1 MPVYVLLGVG
11 AALFAQAVVRLR
23 RRGRRDLAGWDRVV
37 LFAAALALVWAA
49 LLSPLDEVAEEKLL
63 AGHMGQHV
71 LIGDL
76 APALALLAVRGPLLV
91 FLLPAAV
98 LAPLARSRVRRGLSA
113 LLRPRVAYALWAAN
127 LAVWHVP
134 ALYDAALAHD
144 ALHYTEHACWTLAG
158 FLVWTVL
165 LDHRFGVGR
174 RVALAAAMFASGQ
187 VLTDVLDF
195 SFHPLYP
202 AYDGA
207 YGLSAVTDQQ
217 LAGVTMMV
225 EQLLTL
231 GTLGFVLLRPRLRRP
246 YRRAPVPA

>member
-1 MPVYVLLGVG
+1 MPVIVLLAVG

-37 LFAAALALVWAA
+37 LFGLALALVWVA
-49 LLSPLDEVAEEKLL
+49 LLSPLDRVAEEKLL

-76 APALALLAVRGPLLV
+76 VPALALLALRGPLLL

-98 LAPLARSRVRRGLSA
+98 LAPLARSRVRHWLSA

-127 LAVWHVP
+127 LAVWHIP
-134 ALYDAALAHD
+134 ALYDYALAHD
-144 ALHYTEHACWTLAG
+144 SVHYTEHACWAFAG
-158 FLVWTVL
+158 FLVWTLL
-165 LDHRFGVGR
+165 LDARLRTGR

-187 VLTDVLDF
+187 VLTDVLVF
-195 SFHPLYP
+195 SFHSLYP
-202 AYDGA
+202 AYTGA
-207 YGLSAVTDQQ
+207 YGISAVTDQQ

-225 EQLLTL
+225 EQVVTL
-231 GTLGFVLLRPRLRRP
+231 GTLCFLLLRPHLRRS
-246 YRRAPVPA
+246 YRAVPA